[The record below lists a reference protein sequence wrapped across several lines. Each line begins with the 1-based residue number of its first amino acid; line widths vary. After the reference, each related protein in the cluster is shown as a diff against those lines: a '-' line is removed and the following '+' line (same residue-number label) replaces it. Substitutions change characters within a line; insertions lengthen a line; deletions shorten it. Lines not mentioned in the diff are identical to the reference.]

1 MSRKKTEE
9 LCLKY
14 IGKIGNR
21 RDVERYK
28 NLFKSMNNKDF
39 DSFMKMLKAN
49 KTTLRVIEPNG
60 SDSVP
65 DIAYY
70 FKIMREL
77 GYEPFQRVK
86 EKIPGT
92 DIYTY
97 SNVKDLCLYVPAKRL
112 SQHTI
117 KKMSIP
123 KHSKSRDSLT
133 GQVTNTSRATKITQ
147 KELGIFKANGYNAAV
162 KELMMARTGDSGGE
176 TALFA
181 FIEKYG
187 EVSLDEI
194 SRYREGRQ
202 STKSLNAYF
211 KAMHL
216 DLKL

>member
-117 KKMSIP
+117 KKMSKNP
-123 KHSKSRDSLT
+123 YS
-133 GQVTNTSRATKITQ
+133 
-147 KELGIFKANGYNAAV
+147 
-162 KELMMARTGDSGGE
+162 
-176 TALFA
+176 
-181 FIEKYG
+181 
-187 EVSLDEI
+187 
-194 SRYREGRQ
+194 
-202 STKSLNAYF
+202 
-211 KAMHL
+211 
-216 DLKL
+216 

>member
-1 MSRKKTEE
+1 MSRKKTED
-9 LCLKY
+9 LCLKF
-14 IGKIGNR
+14 IGKIGNQK
-21 RDVERYK
+21 DVERYK
-28 NLFKSMNNKDF
+28 KLFKSMSNKDF
-39 DSFMKMLKAN
+39 DNFMKNLKN
-49 KTTLRVIEPNG
+49 GKMTLRVIEPNG
-60 SDSVP
+60 SDSIP
-65 DIAYY
+65 TIDTY

-92 DIYTY
+92 DKYTY
-97 SNVKDLCLYVPAKRL
+97 SNVKDLCLYVPIKRL
-112 SQHTI
+112 AQHTI

-133 GQVTNTSRATKITQ
+133 GQVTNKSRSTKITQ
-147 KELGIFKANGYNAAV
+147 KELGIFKANGYDAAV
-162 KELMMARTGDSGGE
+162 QELMMARTGDLSGE
-176 TALFA
+176 NALMA

-187 EVSLDEI
+187 EASLADI
-194 SRYREGRQ
+194 GRYTEGRQ